1 MRVKRVDRKCFQ
13 EREEEGTFFFLFS
26 SFFTGLEKIYVSSA
40 RYRTDNGRRKLSWNR
55 ARVNVARMLGK
66 QEKLR
71 YNCLVTPS
79 SILVPGIQYPRTLS
93 RATLSR
99 CAFILQYPQ
108 INIHDTVYP
117 HGHDCYNAPR
127 GEATYSRYTRD
138 NGPSPRYSLPFPF
151 PLPIPQAVQQ
161 YNAIYTNHKQAASHP
176 LIIISTPLPLPP
188 SILCDFLHFSF
199 RGVKKEGRRNGE
211 LAFYAAFNFTAR
223 IRRSLRG
230 EKMVENGWKFS

>member
-1 MRVKRVDRKCFQ
+1 
-13 EREEEGTFFFLFS
+13 
-26 SFFTGLEKIYVSSA
+26 
-40 RYRTDNGRRKLSWNR
+40 
-55 ARVNVARMLGK
+55 MLGK

-230 EKMVENGWKFS
+230 GKNGGERMETFVNLSYIVIIIMMISKQCLLLFALFFSLYFYFQIFL